1 MKNKIIVVFAILF
14 LLPCIS
20 KSLCQEDLT
29 KKWKEWL
36 NEFPLPED
44 AIELELR
51 FSFPSEEL
59 ELGGIYLAN
68 VLRMSKDKDGNIY
81 LGDLNLS
88 QVFVFDSQGKF
99 IRKVGRPGE
108 GPGDFLRPAVIMI
121 SNDSIIVKESN
132 RLQFFNKSWETVK
145 IIKPAKRFRNIKIGK
160 DGYFYAKPLLSPT
173 QKELFNV
180 LSQDGKILKG
190 FGEPL
195 EFKDN
200 NVVLNFLSLDLSNKQ
215 ELYVAFT
222 YFPIIRKYSAEGKL
236 IFEKRLE
243 NKLML
248 KKEKRNLKS
257 LATPRKGGRTRGYT
271 SIIRSIRACKDGFY
285 TMSSYPRLDILLCDE
300 MGNLK
305 KTYWCNRGR
314 SYSAR
319 DFVYIK
325 RGDEI
330 LFYVLNSNPIHK
342 VDVYGVKK

>member
-20 KSLCQEDLT
+20 KSLCQEDPA
-29 KKWKEWL
+29 KRWKEWL

-81 LGDLNLS
+81 LGDLKLH

-108 GPGDFLRPAVIMI
+108 GPGDFFLPAVIMT

-180 LSQDGKILKG
+180 LSQDGKILKA

-195 EFKDN
+195 EFKEN
-200 NVVLNFLSLDLSNKQ
+200 NAVLNFLSLDLSDKQ
-215 ELYVAFT
+215 ELYVAFEF
-222 YFPIIRKYSAEGKL
+222 FPIIRKYSAEGKL

-257 LATPRKGGRTRGYT
+257 LATPRKGGRARGYMP
-271 SIIRSIRACKDGFY
+271 IIRSIRACKDGFY
-285 TMSSYPRLDILLCDE
+285 TMSSYPRLDILLFDE

-314 SYSAR
+314 VYSVK

-325 RGDEI
+325 QGDEI
-330 LFYVLNSNPIHK
+330 LFYVLSSYPIER
-342 VDVYGVKK
+342 VDVYGIKK